1 MKKMI
6 AAALM
11 AAMVASLASCGKSAK
26 AEDTEF
32 IYGKIDSISGNDVVL
47 LLADYN
53 EDAEESGDRD
63 SSGSETSG
71 DEVSREK
78 SGRLGGGE
86 KSKNFTRPE
95 NGEMPDGFDPGN
107 FSGSMP
113 EGFDPSNFSGEMPE
127 GFTKPENGEMPEG
140 FDPSNFSGS
149 MPEGFDPSNFS
160 GEIPEGFTKPE
171 NGEMPD
177 GFDPGNFSGSM
188 PEGFDPSNFSGEIP
202 EGFTKPENGEMPK
215 RSNRESTGSSAY
227 TLTGEQTELR
237 IPVGT
242 TVTTS
247 LGVKTDFDA
256 LSSGDI
262 IKCSVEKNSSGEYVV
277 TEVWIME
284 Q

>member
-113 EGFDPSNFSGEMPE
+113 EGFDPSNFSGE
-127 GFTKPENGEMPEG
+127 
-140 FDPSNFSGS
+140 
-149 MPEGFDPSNFS
+149 
-160 GEIPEGFTKPE
+160 
-171 NGEMPD
+171 
-177 GFDPGNFSGSM
+177 
-188 PEGFDPSNFSGEIP
+188 IP